1 MSLSEWIAPGRT
13 ALVIVDM
20 QVDFASPDGLSAQ
33 WGMNLSAVPAAIAAA
48 ERLVEAARRAR
59 MPVAFVGLFTT
70 PDTDSKAWYE
80 RGRRKGHDP
89 DESPALCRADAAG
102 SAFYGPQPAA
112 GELVFRKTRY
122 SPFWDTDIAE
132 RLKTRG
138 VDTLVLAGLTT
149 ECCIDS
155 TARDAFNHDFHVF
168 VARDAC
174 AAYEPDLHTAALRML
189 DLNTAILTDAE
200 SVVGA
205 WS

>member
-1 MSLSEWIAPGRT
+1 
-13 ALVIVDM
+13 
-20 QVDFASPDGLSAQ
+20 
-33 WGMNLSAVPAAIAAA
+33 
-48 ERLVEAARRAR
+48 
-59 MPVAFVGLFTT
+59 MPVAFVNSLHDSRHRLRLGTSADDAKGMLRTKSPPCVARTPLAARSTGL
-70 PDTDSKAWYE
+70 S
-80 RGRRKGHDP
+80 RR
-89 DESPALCRADAAG
+89 PARLRI
-102 SAFYGPQPAA
+102 S
-112 GELVFRKTRY
+112 KTRY

-132 RLKTRG
+132 RLKTQG